1 MSQSNHPL
9 LSSSSISHQQQ
20 QQHRKKVYTV
30 DGTVFEV
37 DDHYSIIKPI
47 GYGAYGF
54 VCSGIDKNTNEKVA
68 IKKVPKVFQD
78 LVDGKRILREIE
90 LLKTFRHANI
100 ISVKDVMTI
109 PDKSTFNDVYIV
121 NELMDTDLYQV
132 IKSKQELS
140 TEHIQYF
147 VYQIL
152 RGLKYIHSS
161 NVLHRDLKPSNILVN
176 ENCDVKICD
185 LGLARGFDD
194 HSEMTEYVVTR
205 WYRAPELVLMCKE
218 YNYAIDIWSVG
229 CILAELIERRPIF
242 PGKDYIDQINLITDA
257 LGTPL
262 EEDMEHV
269 KHSEARRYIRNL
281 PKKKPIPFKQLF
293 PKAKKDELDILSK
306 MLVFNPKKRISAEEA
321 LAHPYFSSLHDPK
334 DEPSSNISFSFK
346 YENVDITEP
355 ELRDSLYALACYYH
369 PEMLQQQQRK

>member
-1 MSQSNHPL
+1 MSQSNL
-9 LSSSSISHQQQ
+9 LATTTSSNHHH
-20 QQHRKKVYTV
+20 QQHRKKIYTV

-109 PDKSTFNDVYIV
+109 PDKNTFNDVYIV

-147 VYQIL
+147 AYQIL

-257 LGTPL
+257 LGTPN

-293 PKAKKDELDILSK
+293 PKAKKEELDILSK
-306 MLVFNPKKRISAEEA
+306 MLQFNPKKRISAEEA
-321 LAHPYFSSLHDPK
+321 LAHPYFASLHDPK

-369 PEMLQQQQRK
+369 PEMLQRK